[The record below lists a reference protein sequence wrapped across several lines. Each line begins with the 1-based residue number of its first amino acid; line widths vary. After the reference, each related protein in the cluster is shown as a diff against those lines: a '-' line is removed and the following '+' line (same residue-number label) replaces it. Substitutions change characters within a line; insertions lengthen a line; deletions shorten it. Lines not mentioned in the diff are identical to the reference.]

1 MIGKPNKREEK
12 KMMKKRFLSVL
23 AAGLF
28 ILTIA
33 GLANAALT
41 TIGTAG
47 YDSNHSGTIESDE
60 NYNLIYDA
68 DGPLGP
74 VTWLD
79 YSHPS

>member
-28 ILTIA
+28 GLTIA
-33 GLANAALT
+33 GSANAALT
-41 TIGTAG
+41 TIGTANYG
-47 YDSNHSGTIESDE
+47 GSD
-60 NYNLIYDA
+60 YNLIYDA

-74 VTWLD
+74 MAFT
-79 YSHPS
+79 